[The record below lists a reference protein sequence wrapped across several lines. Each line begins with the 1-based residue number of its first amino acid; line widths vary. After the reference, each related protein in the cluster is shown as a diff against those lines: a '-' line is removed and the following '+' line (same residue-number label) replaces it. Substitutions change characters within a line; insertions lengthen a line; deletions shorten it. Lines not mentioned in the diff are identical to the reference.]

1 MPAESA
7 AQAGRSGAC
16 HFPPGRSTIRS
27 MLVRLVLHV
36 RSTDS
41 GTLVVTPVDFPRLTR
56 NADDFEGALA
66 ALRPALLAALARI
79 DAFDRAALEEPPAAE
94 LLRLPIEVPAGA
106 RKTTVGITL
115 GVVAMERVVSGRLV
129 TLVRA
134 PAAPALELAL
144 PGRDGLEEQ
153 AARAAVKVLR
163 RWQAHSILAADEPQ
177 DARLEVIELELPQ
190 SVDSNGGEDDDRL
203 LDELGQDLTARAEE
217 GRIGGID
224 GRDDLV
230 RRVLG
235 VLASS
240 GRSSV
245 LLVGPREVGKTALLH
260 EIAQRLVAGAVPE
273 PLRGR
278 RLWRISAN
286 ELIAGA
292 QYTGQ
297 WQERVRKL
305 IEEIRAG
312 NVICAMDDP
321 IPIIDAGRWSRGDNN
336 VSRFL
341 RPYME
346 SGDITIVCESTPEQ
360 VAAAHAKEP
369 SFIDAF
375 HRVEVAEPSLE
386 EAREITAAA
395 AARLASRTAVDIAAD
410 AVEAAIELT
419 RRYEPYRG
427 FPGKAVRLLED
438 TVRERQEGA
447 SVLGRQ
453 EVTAEFAH
461 RTGLPLVLLSD
472 PVELE
477 LAEVRK
483 HFESRVLGQPEA
495 VGAMV
500 ALISVLKAGLAAPG
514 KPLGSFFFV
523 GPTGVGKTELAKAL
537 AEFLFGS
544 RERVLRIDMG
554 EYGAGDAVAKLI
566 GSGWRDSS
574 EGELTRRIREQPFSV
589 VLLDEIEKAHWS
601 VFDALLAVLGEGRL
615 TNAAGQTADFRNAI
629 VIMTSNLGAT
639 RSRSPGV
646 GFSSAIGE
654 EQEQLRRH
662 YVEQAEAFFRPEFFN
677 RIDQLVVFQ
686 PLEEAVVRQ
695 IARRELGR
703 LLMREGVVRRRLLV
717 EVDDSVIDVLARDGF
732 HPQYGAR
739 PLHRQLEQA
748 VIQPLARLIVDK
760 HPAPGQLARIH
771 LRGQKVAIE
780 LDRIAEAARVSEP
793 PRPRLAHTDGT
804 FAKAVRATRELQ
816 RRLQAETEAS
826 TLQALRDERS
836 QLVLDTN
843 MPTFWDEPE
852 RARSTLARIYQVEH
866 VLDRFDVLLRRAAG
880 LVELAKQLSTS
891 RMKPRLREVW
901 AALDE
906 IEDALAASRLEIA
919 GTAFGSR
926 GAAVVR
932 VIPVGDAA
940 DAWALE
946 LFGMYCAWAERTG
959 RELQRDE
966 EARSAQVGG
975 PSTLELLAGE
985 TGLHRRLRPDR
996 TTSLARVVVTAANE
1010 EEPQDEEADDAAVVV
1025 RVYEDGRRRVVR
1037 DLRTGT
1043 RETHLNAVLEE
1054 GRIDAFLLAWLRHQ
1068 RKQDELPGA

>member
-1 MPAESA
+1 
-7 AQAGRSGAC
+7 
-16 HFPPGRSTIRS
+16 

-36 RSTDS
+36 RSTDG
-41 GTLVVTPVDFPRLTR
+41 GTLVVTPVDFRGLAR
-56 NADDFEGALA
+56 NADDFEAAVA
-66 ALRPALLAALARI
+66 ALRPALLVALARM
-79 DAFDRAALEEPPAAE
+79 DAFDRAALQETPAAE

-106 RKTTVGITL
+106 RRAPVGITL
-115 GVVAMERVVSGRLV
+115 GVVAIDRVVSGRPV

-153 AARAAVKVLR
+153 TARAAVKALR
-163 RWQAHSILAADEPQ
+163 RWRAHSILAADEPQ
-177 DARLEVIELELPQ
+177 DSRLEVIELELLENQ
-190 SVDSNGGEDDDRL
+190 RSDGDDDSDRL

-235 VLASS
+235 VLASA

-260 EIAQRLVAGAVPE
+260 EVAQRLVTDAVPE
-273 PLRGR
+273 PLRGK

-297 WQERVRKL
+297 WQERVRRL
-305 IEEIRAG
+305 IEEIRAA

-336 VSRFL
+336 VSRYL

-395 AARLASRTAVDIAAD
+395 AARLATRASVELGAD

-438 TVRERQEGA
+438 TVRERRAGA
-447 SVLGRQ
+447 GALGRQ

-472 PVELE
+472 AVELD
-477 LAEVRK
+477 LAAVRE

-495 VGAMV
+495 VAAMV
-500 ALISVLKAGLAAPG
+500 ALIGVLKAGLAAPG

-523 GPTGVGKTELAKAL
+523 GPTGVGKTELAKAV

-544 RERVLRIDMG
+544 RDRVLRIDMG
-554 EYGAGDAVAKLI
+554 EYAAGDAVAKLI

-615 TNAAGQTADFRNAI
+615 TNAAGETADFRNAI
-629 VIMTSNLGAT
+629 VVMTSNLGAT

-646 GFSSAIGE
+646 GFASAVGE
-654 EQEQLRRH
+654 AQEQLRRH

-677 RIDQLVVFQ
+677 RIDQVVVFQ

-717 EVDDSVIDVLARDGF
+717 EVDDAVIDVLARDGF

-739 PLHRQLEQA
+739 PLQRQLEQA
-748 VIQPLARLIVDK
+748 VIQPLARLIVDR

-793 PRPRLAHTDGT
+793 ARPRLAHTDGT
-804 FAKAVRATRELQ
+804 FAKALRATGELQ
-816 RRLQAETEAS
+816 DRLQTESEAPA
-826 TLQALRDERS
+826 LQALRDERS
-836 QLVLDTN
+836 RLVLDTHL
-843 MPTFWDEPE
+843 PTFWDEPE

-866 VLDRFDVLLRRAAG
+866 VLDRFDALLRRAAG
-880 LVELAKQLSTS
+880 LGELAKQVNTT

-919 GTAFGSR
+919 GAACGDG

-932 VIPVGDAA
+932 IIPVGDSAE
-940 DAWALE
+940 AWASE

-966 EARSAQVGG
+966 HTLAAQVGG
-975 PSTLELLAGE
+975 PSTFELLAGE
-985 TGLHRRLRPDR
+985 AGLHRRRRPDR
-996 TTSLARVVVTAANE
+996 TTSLARVVVTAGD
-1010 EEPQDEEADDAAVVV
+1010 EEPQDEGADEAAVVV

-1068 RKQDELPGA
+1068 REQDTLPAT